1 MLSLIRI
8 NVLSPQGKVVEASLD
23 GEVGNAG
30 VASFLEDW
38 QTSGCGEVDDV
49 KSELRVLSS
58 NFEDQVQ
65 RRQF

>member
-1 MLSLIRI
+1 
-8 NVLSPQGKVVEASLD
+8 VEASLD

-38 QTSGCGEVDDV
+38 QSSGCGEVDDV